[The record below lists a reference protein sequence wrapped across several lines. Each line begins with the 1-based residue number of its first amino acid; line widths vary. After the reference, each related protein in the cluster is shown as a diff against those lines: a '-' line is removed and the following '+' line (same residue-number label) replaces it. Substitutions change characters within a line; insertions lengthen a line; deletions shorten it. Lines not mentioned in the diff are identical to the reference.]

1 MYYVLYNPKS
11 GNMKKNEL
19 LKLENYFNKKKIS
32 YQMINYL
39 ENKIEDI
46 VDDALENDYLVLAG
60 GDGTINHF
68 LAEENRGK
76 IKCNILLYKCGS
88 GNDFA
93 REHKGFLVDITDELK
108 NAPYY
113 VLDGKKHY
121 FINGVGMGIDA
132 AVCDA
137 VNSSK
142 DGSYFKTAVNIFKTF
157 KPYTLEVEIDGVKK
171 NYNNV
176 FFFVAMNGK
185 YIGGGM
191 KIAPEARRDD
201 NILEFYL
208 IRSKSYKRIIPI
220 FPLIYLGL
228 HKIARKSVIHLRG
241 SNIKVSLSGKYM
253 LQADGEVK
261 HDLEGLE
268 IHSN

>member
-1 MYYVLYNPKS
+1 MYYVLFNPKS
-11 GNMKKNEL
+11 GNVKEKSLLRLEKYFKKRNL
-19 LKLENYFNKKKIS
+19 NYK
-32 YQMINYL
+32 MLNYL
-39 ENKIEDI
+39 DYSFEDI
-46 VDDALENDYLVLAG
+46 DVLTEKDFLVLAG

-68 LAEENRGK
+68 LSEEKRDK
-76 IKCNILLYKCGS
+76 IKAKILLYKAGS

-93 REHKGFLVDITDELK
+93 REHKGFLVDITEELK
-108 NAPYY
+108 KAPYY
-113 VLDGKKHY
+113 LINDNKHY

-137 VNSSK
+137 VNLHK

-157 KPYTLEVEIDGVKK
+157 KPYVLKIIVDGKEYI
-171 NYNNV
+171 YNDV

-191 KIAPEARRDD
+191 KIAPEANRNDD
-201 NILEFYL
+201 ILEIY
-208 IRSKSYKRIIPI
+208 IIKAKSYKKIITL

-228 HKIARKSVIHLRG
+228 HKIARSNVVHLRDQ
-241 SNIKVSLSGKYM
+241 NIKVSLSEKQM
-253 LQADGEVK
+253 MQADGEVV
-261 HDLEGLE
+261 HDLSNIE